1 MALPRFA
8 ESGRRRGYPIQSPYS
23 AGLNGFWDL
32 STPMARIRGFRPTT
46 NVSRIPLRCIR
57 ATSRTHIPRTLALRR
72 ANRRMRRADQG
83 LRCLSPQGEFAKHPA
98 RRIRRAGI
106 AAGDATAGRA
116 SLLTF
121 LRAQESKSPA
131 GARPGRR
138 MMAQATMPR
147 NHCNRDLADS
157 VQAVRGSGIDRR
169 PESALSADQ
178 PMIPGFRYAAS
189 GLVCYVLH
197 PMSSA
202 WGAEVEGR
210 SGPSAV
216 AADRLA

>member
-1 MALPRFA
+1 MHCWIER
-8 ESGRRRGYPIQSPYS
+8 
-23 AGLNGFWDL
+23 FWDL
-32 STPMARIRGFRPTT
+32 STPMARIRGFRRPTDD
-46 NVSRIPLRCIR
+46 SRIPLRCIR

-98 RRIRRAGI
+98 RRVRRAGI
-106 AAGDATAGRA
+106 AAVDAMAGRA

-131 GARPGRR
+131 GARSGRR

-178 PMIPGFRYAAS
+178 PMIPGFRFAAS
-189 GLVCYVLH
+189 GLVYCGWHGFSDLAKVL
-197 PMSSA
+197 PMPVFAIGGLSCERMRAARGACAHGIAAIRGS
-202 WGAEVEGR
+202 WG
-210 SGPSAV
+210 
-216 AADRLA
+216 